1 MQENYQIE
9 ISQSNLLA
17 ITGLVL
23 LLIIKLHCSCSRQE
37 CIQFVKISAKLDPCC
52 KKKMIIPG
60 SLYPKSDV
68 SVLLLLRIS
77 YCSVDKSAYVQIA
90 IIRMEEAFEAVEF
103 ISLLSQA
110 MHTLRSASECWLL
123 VRALAEYQ
131 HHAGTRCKCSPP
143 VNFLLS
149 SRRKLTEK
157 DFNVLWLTFLK

>member
-1 MQENYQIE
+1 
-9 ISQSNLLA
+9 
-17 ITGLVL
+17 
-23 LLIIKLHCSCSRQE
+23 
-37 CIQFVKISAKLDPCC
+37 
-52 KKKMIIPG
+52 
-60 SLYPKSDV
+60 
-68 SVLLLLRIS
+68 
-77 YCSVDKSAYVQIA
+77 
-90 IIRMEEAFEAVEF
+90 MEEAFEAVEF